1 MSEIKLENIDFI
13 INDKYI
19 LKDVTT
25 TFQSGKITALIGPS
39 GAGKT
44 TLLKLINGL
53 RSPSSGNIYIDD
65 KAIDTFNL
73 VALKKQIGMALQSA
87 PMIQGTVYDNLN
99 LPRVIFNDTLNKDDA
114 LKLLQQVNLD
124 NISLVTDV
132 KSLSGGQRQRLSI
145 ARTLVNKPEVLLLD
159 EITSSLDPASV
170 KEVEALIRQICDTFH
185 VTIIWIT
192 HDVEQ
197 AKRITDEYCMLKDGQ
212 FVISG
217 HSNEL
222 EMTEHE
228 VLRAFLE
235 GEIE

>member
-1 MSEIKLENIDFI
+1 MTKIKLENIDFI

-25 TFQSGKITALIGPS
+25 TFQSGRITALIGPS

-53 RSPSSGNIYIDD
+53 RSPSSGNIYIDN

-73 VALKKQIGMALQSA
+73 VSLKKQIGMALQSA
-87 PMIQGTVYDNLN
+87 PMIQGNVYDNLN
-99 LPRVIFNDTLNKDDA
+99 LPRVIFNDSLNKDDA
-114 LKLLQQVNLD
+114 VHLLQQVNLD
-124 NISLVTDV
+124 NISLDTDV

-145 ARTLVNKPEVLLLD
+145 ARTLVNKPDVLLLD

-170 KEVEALIRQICDTFH
+170 KEVEGLIRQICDTFH

-217 HSNEL
+217 QTNEL
-222 EMTEHE
+222 EKTEHE